1 MVEYINSRAKCCSD
15 CISTPVR
22 TSCSKYTHC
31 EILLCLYAVFK
42 WGTLVLH
49 LIVFI
54 IGAAAVG
61 VGKGKDMELSD
72 IVLLFL

>member
-1 MVEYINSRAKCCSD
+1 MRY
-15 CISTPVR
+15 
-22 TSCSKYTHC
+22 Y
-31 EILLCLYAVFK
+31 LCLYAVFK

-72 IVLLFL
+72 IVLLLL